1 MRVSEVMTANPVCC
15 IPSDTAQTA
24 AIIMRDEDIGIVP
37 IVEAKG
43 SRKLVGVVTDRDL
56 CVAVI
61 AEQQIDP
68 TNLALEQCMTGKL
81 VMCREDDD
89 LEKVVDLMQENQ
101 VRRVPV
107 VNKQNEIQGIVSLSD
122 VVNRGKIAEGETR
135 ETLKSIT
142 EPTGEPSKPR
152 AEWAK
157 STT

>member
-1 MRVSEVMTANPVCC
+1 MQVSEVMTGNPVCC

-68 TNLALEQCMTGKL
+68 TSLAVERCMTGKL
-81 VMCREDDD
+81 VVCGEDDD
-89 LEKVVDLMQENQ
+89 LEKVLDLMQENQ

-107 VNKQNEIQGIVSLSD
+107 VNRQNEIEGIVSLSD
-122 VVNRGKIAEGETR
+122 VVNRGKIAKGKTR

-142 EPTGEPSKPR
+142 EPTGQASKPR
-152 AEWAK
+152 AESAK
-157 STT
+157 TTT